1 MQRDI
6 NEYFSRIVGYNS
18 VLTHN
23 NRHSFFT
30 TSLSNF
36 FPNIKG
42 KKYNSKTKKEE
53 EIREMLRQ

>member
-1 MQRDI
+1 MAVSREMREI

-36 FPNIKG
+36 FPNIIKEKSSVPRRKG
-42 KKYNSKTKKEE
+42 
-53 EIREMLRQ
+53 RGD